1 MTSPFEAIVRP
12 ILGDAYDSAFPHRR
26 SADVNI
32 LDAKHTPDEAH
43 MVATLAD
50 MYVAANTVEDVK
62 SRDKIRNGIVLALKS
77 LRKAAELRKQK
88 YDAILRMDE
97 RPLYRYRGVAPDG
110 TELSWPTRATV
121 KANKRCALFWR
132 RVPKPVEGIRVAV
145 EGHYINYMNEAK
157 TEQRREDLLL
167 SIERDIVKEVKL
179 QAELNT
185 DWAFKEMATLPRA
198 LTKRAD
204 WCNINVQTDRYYVE
218 AIVVEGDPYCINQ
231 GAQ

>member
-32 LDAKHTPDEAH
+32 LDAKHTPDEVR
-43 MVATLAD
+43 MVATLAE
-50 MYVAANTVEDVK
+50 MYVAASAVDDVK
-62 SRDKIRNGIVLALKS
+62 SRDKIRNGITMSLKS

-88 YDAILRMDE
+88 HDAILRMDE

-110 TELSWPTRATV
+110 TELTWPTRATV
-121 KANKRCALFWR
+121 KANKRYALFWR
-132 RVPKPVEGIRVAV
+132 YVPKPVEDIRVAV
-145 EGHYINYMNEAK
+145 EAYYINYLNDAK

-179 QAELNT
+179 QSELNT
-185 DWAFKEMATLPRA
+185 DWDFREMATLPKP

-204 WCNINVQTDRYYVE
+204 WSNINEPTDRYYVE

>member
-43 MVATLAD
+43 MVATLAE
-50 MYVAANTVEDVK
+50 MYVAASAVDDVK
-62 SRDKIRNGIVLALKS
+62 SRDKIRNGITMSLKS

-88 YDAILRMDE
+88 HDAILRMDE

-121 KANKRCALFWR
+121 KANKRYALFWR
-132 RVPKPVEGIRVAV
+132 YVPKPVEDIRVAV
-145 EGHYINYMNEAK
+145 EAYYINYLNDAK

-179 QAELNT
+179 QSELNT
-185 DWAFKEMATLPRA
+185 DWDFREMATLPKT
-198 LTKRAD
+198 LTKLAD
-204 WCNINVQTDRYYVE
+204 WSNINEPTDRYYVE

>member
-32 LDAKHTPDEAH
+32 LDAKHTPDEAR
-43 MVATLAD
+43 MAATLAD

-62 SRDKIRNGIVLALKS
+62 SRDKIRSGIVLALKS

-88 YDAILRMDE
+88 HDAILRMDE

-110 TELSWPTRATV
+110 TELTWPTRATI
-121 KANKRCALFWR
+121 KANKRYALFWR
-132 RVPKPVEGIRVAV
+132 YVPKPVEDIRVAV
-145 EGHYINYMNEAK
+145 EAYYINYLNEAK

-179 QAELNT
+179 QSELNT
-185 DWAFKEMATLPRA
+185 DWDFREMATLPKT
-198 LTKRAD
+198 LTKLAD
-204 WCNINVQTDRYYVE
+204 WSNINEPTDRYYVE
-218 AIVVEGDPYCINQ
+218 AIVVEGDPYCINR
-231 GAQ
+231 GAH